1 MAKTNTTFYCQ
12 NCGTSFAKWQGQC
25 NSCNSWN
32 TIVEEIVQKETKKSW
47 ESNNSLNKIEFQN
60 LLKLL
65 ILKPLKR

>member
-25 NSCNSWN
+25 NSCNNWN

-47 ESNNSLNKIEFQN
+47 DSNTSTKKQRVSKPVKIGMI
-60 LLKLL
+60 LL
-65 ILKPLKR
+65 